1 MFIDVLL
8 ARFTPRFPEAEAL
21 ALTSRVLLLRSD
33 AGVGINIA
41 LGGLP
46 FEDQSID
53 RSSEFEYLPGIHLRT
68 CSAEDLVIHKAFA
81 ARPKDWLDVEGTL
94 QRQVLLDWS
103 YIEQQ
108 LPPLLELKKE
118 PENWKTLMKLKA
130 SAP

>member
-1 MFIDVLL
+1 MPMPR
-8 ARFTPRFPEAEAL
+8 ARGRSTP
-21 ALTSRVLLLRSD
+21 TW
-33 AGVGINIA
+33 
-41 LGGLP
+41 
-46 FEDQSID
+46 
-53 RSSEFEYLPGIHLRT
+53 
-68 CSAEDLVIHKAFA
+68 FA
-81 ARPKDWLDVEGTL
+81 ARPKDWLDVEGIL